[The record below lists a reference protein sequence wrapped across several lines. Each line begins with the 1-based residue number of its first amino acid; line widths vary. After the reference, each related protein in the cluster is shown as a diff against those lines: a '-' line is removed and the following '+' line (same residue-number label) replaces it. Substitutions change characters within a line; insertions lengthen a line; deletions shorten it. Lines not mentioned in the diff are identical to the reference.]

1 MREMEPSRPYLL
13 SSHAHVCVASG
24 VVVLLDVDSGKYLSI
39 GKHQAMMLGD
49 HILGWPMQADSRQG
63 TPRILQSLI
72 DHRLVTRDPVLGKP
86 ATSTMLALPTRWM
99 REGEPRGQPG
109 ITLRDVHRFAVS
121 VAFAACC
128 KKFVPFKSIVA
139 RAQRR
144 AERKPQEQEQLERLA
159 LLVRMFDWLRP
170 LAFKKTDECFLYCFA
185 LSEFLSK
192 YGFFPS
198 WVFAVRTAPFTA
210 HCWLQH
216 GDYVL
221 TDIPFNLRRMVPI
234 LVL

>member
-1 MREMEPSRPYLL
+1 MREMASSPSYLL
-13 SSHAHVCVASG
+13 STDAHVCVAG
-24 VVVLLDVDSGKYLSI
+24 GIIVLLDVATGTYLSI
-39 GKHQAMMLGD
+39 GRQQAALLGG
-49 HILGWPMQADSRQG
+49 HILGWPVPTEGQDMS
-63 TPRILQSLI
+63 PVLQTLI
-72 DHRLVTRDPVLGKP
+72 DRRLVTTDPTLGKP
-86 ATSTMLALPTRWM
+86 ATCAKIAMPVRWL
-99 REGEPRGQPG
+99 REGESRGRPDFA
-109 ITLRDVHRFAVS
+109 LRDLHRFAVS
-121 VAFAACC
+121 AAFAACA
-128 KKFVPFKSIVA
+128 KKCASLRSIVA

-144 AERKPQEQEQLERLA
+144 SLHQPRRDAQLDELA
-159 LLVRMFDWLRP
+159 ALVRKFDWLRP

-185 LSEFLSK
+185 LSEFLSR

-198 WVFAVRTAPFTA
+198 WVFAVRTSPFTA

>member
-1 MREMEPSRPYLL
+1 MRETQPSLLYLL
-13 SSHAHVCVASG
+13 SGHVHVCVAGG
-24 VVVLLDVDSGKYLSI
+24 VVVLLDVDTGKYLSI
-39 GKHQAMMLGD
+39 GKRQAVMLAS
-49 HILGWPMQADSRQG
+49 HILDWPVQADSQDI
-63 TPRILQSLI
+63 PAILQLLI
-72 DHRLVTRDPVLGKP
+72 DRRLITRDPTLGKP
-86 ATSTMLALPTRWM
+86 AKSTTIALPTRWM
-99 REGEPRGQPG
+99 REGEHRGKPD
-109 ITLRDVHRFAVS
+109 IRLCDVRRFAVS
-121 VAFAACC
+121 VAFAACG

-144 AERKPQEQEQLERLA
+144 ASRKRQEQKQLDQLA

-170 LAFKKTDECFLYCFA
+170 LAFRKTDECFLYCFA

-210 HCWLQH
+210 HCWLQD

>member
-1 MREMEPSRPYLL
+1 MREMEPYPYLL
-13 SSHAHVCVASG
+13 SRHAHVCVASG
-24 VVVLLDVDSGKYLSI
+24 IVVMLDVYTGKYLSI
-39 GKHQAMMLGD
+39 GNHQAAMLSN
-49 HILGWPMQADSRQG
+49 HIQGWPVQADGQSIP
-63 TPRILQSLI
+63 TIIQSLL
-72 DHRLVTRDPVLGKP
+72 DRRLVTRDPALGKYATP
-86 ATSTMLALPTRWM
+86 AMIALPTRWM
-99 REGEPRGQPG
+99 REGESRGQPS
-109 ITLRDVHRFAVS
+109 ITLRDVRRFAAS

-128 KKFVPFKSIVA
+128 KKFVPFKTIVA

-144 AERKPQEQEQLERLA
+144 ASSKPQEPTQLDRLA

-198 WVFAVRTAPFTA
+198 WVFAVSTEPFMA

-221 TDIPFNLRRMVPI
+221 TDVPFNLRRMVPI